1 MTDEQYDGRLVTMN
15 GMRRQ
20 LEIAAKSG
28 IEYQI
33 QVAEHHKKSY
43 YTIKVCEAESSARD
57 FYHATICKPRGRRR
71 LIKVDCGDV
80 KVIYEHNGMKVG
92 E

>member
-1 MTDEQYDGRLVTMN
+1 MTDEQYDGPLVTMD

-43 YTIKVCEAESSARD
+43 YTIKTYENERSAQD
-57 FYHATICKPRGRRR
+57 FYYKTTCKPRGRRR
-71 LIKVDCGDV
+71 LIKLDAGSM
-80 KVIYEHNGMKVG
+80 KVIYEHNGIAL
-92 E
+92 ET

>member
-1 MTDEQYDGRLVTMN
+1 MTNEQYDGRLVTMD

-20 LEIAAKSG
+20 LEIAARSG

-43 YTIKVCEAESSARD
+43 YVIKVFEKESSARD

-80 KVIYEHNGMKVG
+80 QVIYEHNGMKV
-92 E
+92 EA

>member
-1 MTDEQYDGRLVTMN
+1 MTDEQYDGLLVTMD

-71 LIKVDCGDV
+71 LIKMDGSEV
-80 KVIYEHNGMKVG
+80 KVIFENNGMKVG